1 MPIRLQMRILLV
13 RLRRGSD
20 RMKTYLKVKHV
31 DDDLKVCLVQGRR
44 NTFPVTMTKPVQVG
58 DIVPVTKSVVSG
70 EWVIA

>member
-1 MPIRLQMRILLV
+1 
-13 RLRRGSD
+13 
-20 RMKTYLKVKHV
+20 MKTYLKVKHV